1 MADRLAG
8 LSARRGMLNVALP
21 VDRHG
26 AGPATRCR
34 ICFGANRQGGWI
46 RFAHHRLPLA
56 HSWEVS
62 CPIAAGPPVH
72 GPAESFSC
80 LAQALIV
87 RYPETGLAIIMDE
100 SSRPSLYRAIHADI
114 LGHILDGSWPP
125 GHSIPTEA
133 ELGRT
138 WNCSR
143 MTVNKALSQ
152 LATEGF
158 IERRRRAGS
167 VVALPR
173 AQSAVLDIH
182 DIAVEVGRLHLAYGY
197 ELLACSERMAMPGD
211 PHFSPGEALLDVT
224 ALHLAG
230 ERPFC
235 LEQRQISLGAV
246 PAAGEAPFDTMPPGS
261 WLLARVPWTEAE
273 HVIGATGASQQVA
286 DVLDVTPGAA
296 CLEITRRT
304 WNGTGPITQVRLT
317 YAGTSHTVT
326 ARFTPGAEE
335 S

>member
-1 MADRLAG
+1 
-8 LSARRGMLNVALP
+8 
-21 VDRHG
+21 
-26 AGPATRCR
+26 
-34 ICFGANRQGGWI
+34 
-46 RFAHHRLPLA
+46 
-56 HSWEVS
+56 
-62 CPIAAGPPVH
+62 
-72 GPAESFSC
+72 
-80 LAQALIV
+80 
-87 RYPETGLAIIMDE
+87 MDD

-125 GHSIPTEA
+125 GHAIPTEA
-133 ELGRT
+133 ELGKT

-152 LATEGF
+152 LASEGF

-182 DIAVEVGRLHLAYGY
+182 DIAIEVARLHLPYAYR
-197 ELLACSERMAMPGD
+197 LLDASIRLADERSD
-211 PHFSPGEALLDVT
+211 PHFPAGADLLDVT

-235 LEQRQISLGAV
+235 LEQRQINLAAV
-246 PAAGEAPFDTMPPGS
+246 PAAREADFGQAPPGS

-273 HVIGATGASQQVA
+273 HVIGATAASSRVA
-286 DVLDVTPGAA
+286 TALDLAPGAA

-304 WNGTGPITQVRLT
+304 WNGSGPITQVRLT
-317 YAGTSHTVT
+317 YAGTTHTVT
-326 ARFTPGAEE
+326 ARFTPGTGD